1 IDRRGRV
8 SRVILGDAHSL
19 QLPEFTRVRGADG
32 RLRGV
37 RLVVTH
43 LVPEPLDR
51 EELADLTKLRLD
63 MIAAVH
69 RGPSGLSVDMAALAP
84 PGPGQTEAF
93 RTVTW
98 PRVPLALLVR
108 EPSEAVDEAEV
119 ADLPVPLDAFLRER
133 EAELVAATARAR
145 AQL

>member
-1 IDRRGRV
+1 PIFGDTSSLKASHVRQLQRLAERTVPADVVVSTALARDTLDLAHELNRRIGLFIDRRGRV

-63 MIAAVH
+63 M
-69 RGPSGLSVDMAALAP
+69 
-84 PGPGQTEAF
+84 
-93 RTVTW
+93 
-98 PRVPLALLVR
+98 
-108 EPSEAVDEAEV
+108 
-119 ADLPVPLDAFLRER
+119 
-133 EAELVAATARAR
+133 
-145 AQL
+145 